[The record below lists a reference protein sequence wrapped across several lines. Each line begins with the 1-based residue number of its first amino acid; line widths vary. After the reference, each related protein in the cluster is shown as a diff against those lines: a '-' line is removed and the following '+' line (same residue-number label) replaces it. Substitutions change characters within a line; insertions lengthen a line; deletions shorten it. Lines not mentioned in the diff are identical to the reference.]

1 MIPPF
6 DPETGRLPEGEHE
19 ATWDEVVDRLGWTA
33 RRRQLLDGLAE
44 AVELL
49 AAAGCGRL
57 WLNGSFVT
65 AKDEPVDFDAC
76 WDPAG
81 VDVDALDPVFLDLSA
96 GRAQQ
101 KARFG
106 GELFPNVMESAS
118 GLVFARF
125 FQNERDGGR
134 KGIVVLLIGEPS

>member
-1 MIPPF
+1 VIPPF

-65 AKDEPVDFDAC
+65 AKHEPVDFDAC

-81 VDVDALDPVFLDLSA
+81 VDLLDPVFLDLSA
-96 GRAQQ
+96 GRHSRRHGSVASWSPTSWNQPAGWCSPDSSRTNATAGA
-101 KARFG
+101 KA
-106 GELFPNVMESAS
+106 SS
-118 GLVFARF
+118 
-125 FQNERDGGR
+125 
-134 KGIVVLLIGEPS
+134 SC